1 MAKNSQIRA
10 EARNLLGNKLLSANW
25 LLAVAMFLLVSAVL
39 SLPNVIIPGVGSL
52 VVLVI
57 CGPAAIG
64 LAAITLGMVR
74 DCEKPNFQY
83 LIWGF
88 KKEQWLRSFLIGLL
102 SGLLT
107 ALWSILFVI
116 PGIVKTYAYSA
127 AYYVALD
134 DDSKKMSA
142 MDCLRQSEKLMKGHK
157 WQLFMLDLSFIGWY
171 FLGAMAFGVG
181 TLFVIPYHQTARA
194 AFYDKIVRG

>member
-10 EARNLLGNKLLSANW
+10 QARNLLGNKLLSANW
-25 LLAVAMFLLVSAVL
+25 LLAVAMLLLVSAAL
-39 SLPNVIIPGVGSL
+39 ALPATTGIGALIS
-52 VVLVI
+52 LVI

-64 LAAITLGMVR
+64 LAAISLGMVR

-102 SGLLT
+102 NYVLV

-116 PGIVKTYAYSA
+116 PGIVKMYAYSA

-171 FLGAMAFGVG
+171 ILGAMAFYVG
-181 TLFVIPYHQTARA
+181 AFFVIPYHMTARA